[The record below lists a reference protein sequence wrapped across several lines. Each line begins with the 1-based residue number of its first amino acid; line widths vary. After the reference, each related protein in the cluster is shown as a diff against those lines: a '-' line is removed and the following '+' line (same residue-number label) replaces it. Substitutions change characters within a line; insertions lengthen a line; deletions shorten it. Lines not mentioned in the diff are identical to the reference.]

1 MISLHARLSQRKLS
15 FDLEHS
21 AGRTLAVIGRNGTG
35 KSSLIGLLS
44 GILIPDD
51 GGSIVLDGQEVA
63 DPWVGPHKRPITLL
77 SQDPT
82 LFPHL
87 SVLDNV
93 AYGLRAGGMK
103 KSEARERA
111 RSYIEPLGIGDL
123 VDRMP
128 HQLSGGQQQ
137 RVALA
142 RAIAVEPKILLLDEP
157 LAAMDVSAAVVLRDL
172 IKDAL
177 KDRTGV
183 VVTHDMADIS
193 AFADDVAVLADGQVS
208 DYGSVEEK
216 MADENSMLRKYFL
229 GF

>member
-87 SVLDNV
+87 SVLDNA

-111 RSYIEPLGIGDL
+111 RPNIEPLGIGDL